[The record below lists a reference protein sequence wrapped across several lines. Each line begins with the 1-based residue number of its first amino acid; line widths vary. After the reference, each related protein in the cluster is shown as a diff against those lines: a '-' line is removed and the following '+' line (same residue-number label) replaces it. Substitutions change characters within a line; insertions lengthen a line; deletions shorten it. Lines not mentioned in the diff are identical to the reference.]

1 MADRETKIEEFVAIT
16 GASREIAKSLLTVC
30 NDNLEMAIN
39 MQMEGVQVEVEKDPE
54 PVASNNLEHQPGTSS
69 AGSSSRR
76 QPGKRKYGWE
86 SKSKNSGKSM
96 SAMRENFLWNVK
108 EKNFW

>member
-39 MQMEGVQVEVEKDPE
+39 MQMEGVQVEVDKDPE

-76 QPGKRKYGWE
+76 QPGKRKYRWE
-86 SKSKNSGKSM
+86 SRSKNSGKSM
-96 SAMRENFLWNVK
+96 STMREEILGNVK

>member
-54 PVASNNLEHQPGTSS
+54 PMASNNLEHLPGTSS

-76 QPGKRKYGWE
+76 QPGKRTEY
-86 SKSKNSGKSM
+86 
-96 SAMRENFLWNVK
+96 R
-108 EKNFW
+108 